1 MPMDKLLECITI
13 FGVSNEEFLSDNYQN
28 YAEEKKL
35 VTKFRKLSKE
45 SQDLIFNLMDS
56 MK

>member
-1 MPMDKLLECITI
+1 MDKLLECITI
-13 FGVSNEEFLSDNYQN
+13 FGVSNEEFFSDNYQN
-28 YAEEKKL
+28 YGEEKKL

-56 MK
+56 LR